1 MENIKTF
8 EDQKYSI
15 KNLTDVRIGE
25 YLQRKKDNALY
36 LLQDILIDSNE
47 VATFFFFGFC
57 IRGSKNLKK
66 HFETE
71 HNLFKVF

>member
-8 EDQKYSI
+8 KDQNYVI
-15 KNLTDVRIGE
+15 KNLTDVKIGE
-25 YLQRKKDNALY
+25 YLQRKKDNTLC
-36 LLQDILIDSNE
+36 LLQDIVIDSNE
-47 VATFFFFGFC
+47 IATFFFFGFC
-57 IRGSKNLKK
+57 IKGSKNLKR